1 MKKYSIVINHIENDL
16 YALVMKKYTE
26 TAGIISDEVT
36 KIYTKKT
43 LPECIELQTEFI
55 GS

>member
-16 YALVMKKYTE
+16 YALVMKRYDV
-26 TAGIISDEVT
+26 IDNVISNEET

-43 LPECIELQTEFI
+43 LTECIALQTEFI
-55 GS
+55 G